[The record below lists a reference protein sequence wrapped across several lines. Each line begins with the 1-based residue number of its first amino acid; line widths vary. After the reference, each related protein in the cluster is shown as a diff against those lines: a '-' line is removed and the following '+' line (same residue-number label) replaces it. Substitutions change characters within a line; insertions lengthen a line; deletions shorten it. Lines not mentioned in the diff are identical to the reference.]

1 MLEVEEVMWRQRP
14 RVSWLKHGD
23 KNTSFFHTIASSRF
37 QRNTIQGVWDEAKC
51 WQGEEEGIGRTFED
65 YYVKLFTNSHLE
77 VSEELI
83 QSIHRK
89 VSDPM
94 NMLLSRDFQVSE
106 VVTALRQMYPTFA
119 PGLDGMPPMF
129 KTVLDFL
136 NLGITPPPPKKSSM
150 RPTLS

>member
-51 WQGEEEGIGRTFED
+51 WQGEEEGIGRTFKD

-119 PGLDGMPPMF
+119 PGLNGMPPMF

-136 NLGITPPPPKKSSM
+136 NLGITPPPKKIQ
-150 RPTLS
+150 